1 MDAKK
6 ILSFKHPFGVSLYI
20 LGVFV
25 LSYWI
30 TFQVS
35 HKVPSAYASQWPF
48 AIHATFLLVLSFLH
62 ALLILGTAM
71 NTKNFS
77 TMLYGLLLYLISGL
91 LVIRLFSGLRIQ
103 DGESFM
109 MVYPLLLGC
118 YLLMVVIA
126 LLIKKLIEFAH
137 EKP

>member
-1 MDAKK
+1 MDAR
-6 ILSFKHPFGVSLYI
+6 ILLNFKHPFGMSLYVLGI
-20 LGVFV
+20 FGVFYLV
-25 LSYWI
+25 
-30 TFQVS
+30 TFQFS
-35 HKVPSAYASQWPF
+35 DRLPAAYVLQWPF

-62 ALLILGTAM
+62 ALVILGTTM
-71 NTKNFS
+71 HTKIYS

-91 LVIRLFSGLRIQ
+91 LIIRLFSGLRIQ
-103 DGESFM
+103 EVESFM